1 MSEQF
6 STIEETLAAIRA
18 GEVVIILDDEDREN
32 EGDFVCAA
40 EKITPEIVNL
50 MIREGG
56 GLICVPLSCERAHEL
71 EIDLMV
77 DGNTALH
84 GTNFTVTV
92 DYAHNTTTGISAH
105 DRYLTIKAL
114 ADSSATAK
122 DFARPGH
129 IFPLLATEGGVLR
142 RAGHTEAAV
151 DLARFAGLAPV
162 GVLCEILNK
171 DGSMARTPH
180 LLELAQQ
187 LNLRITTVKELIAYR
202 VKKEKLVK
210 RIITT
215 KLPTRYGAFDLYLY
229 ENTLDNKE
237 HLALV
242 KGDVADGSPVLVRVH
257 SECLTGDAL
266 GSLRC
271 DCKDQLNAAM
281 QMVEKEG
288 RGVVLY
294 MRQEGRGI
302 GLTNKIKAYSLQD
315 DGLDTVEANL
325 ELGFRDDLRDYG
337 IGAQI
342 LVDLGVRQMRLLT
355 NNPKKI
361 VGLQS
366 YGLDIVERVP
376 IEALPNEINEF
387 YLKTKRDK
395 LGHIILHHERL

>member
-1 MSEQF
+1 MSDQF
-6 STIEETLAAIRA
+6 STIEETIAAIRA

-40 EKITPEIVNL
+40 EKITPKIVNL

-56 GLICVPLSCERAHEL
+56 GLICVPVTPDRAREL

-92 DYAHNTTTGISAH
+92 DYVHGTTTGISAH

-114 ADSSATAK
+114 ADPSATAK

-142 RAGHTEAAV
+142 RAGHTEAVV
-151 DLARFAGLAPV
+151 DLARFAELMPA

-171 DGSMARTPH
+171 DGTMARTPH
-180 LLELAQQ
+180 LLELAAQ
-187 LNLRITTVKELIAYR
+187 LNLKIATVKELIAFR

-210 RIITT
+210 RIIET
-215 KLPTRYGAFDLYLY
+215 KLPTRYGAFDLFLY
-229 ENTLDNKE
+229 ENTLDSEE

-242 KGDVADGSPVLVRVH
+242 KGDVADGNPVLVRVH

-281 QMVEKEG
+281 QMVEREG
-288 RGVVLY
+288 RGVILY

-302 GLTNKIKAYSLQD
+302 GLANKLRAYNLQD
-315 DGLDTVEANL
+315 HGRDTVEANL
-325 ELGFRDDLRDYG
+325 ELGFREDLRDYG

-342 LVDLGVRQMRLLT
+342 LVDLGIRKMRLLT

-366 YGLDIVERVP
+366 YGLEIVERVP
-376 IEALPNEINEF
+376 IEMSPNEINEF

-395 LGHIILHHERL
+395 LGHIILHHDRM